1 MKLSHPWLIA
11 ATFALAGFVFVGQS
25 SFAQQDGAQ
34 NGGIEIIPV
43 RGNVYLLAGAGANIT
58 LSVGPDGVLM
68 VDTGSADMSAK
79 VIAAINRFTR
89 EMNTFRQPAKRY
101 EGGGGSGTVLT
112 GMVPP
117 KPIRFIINT
126 NPLADHTGGNPALAA
141 AGKTFTGGNVAG
153 DLGDIGEGAAVLA
166 HENLLQR
173 LSDAKMPTRGLPTE
187 TYFGSQMKLS
197 HFFNDEGVQLL
208 HVPNAITDADS
219 FVNFRVSDV
228 ISSGDIFDFSG
239 YPPIDLARGGSV
251 QGVLAGLNKMLEM
264 VIPEFRSEGG
274 TYVIP
279 GHGRICDMA
288 DLAYYRD
295 MVTIIRDRVQDGIK
309 KNLTLDQIKAARPT
323 EDWDGRFAKLP
334 TQANTFVE
342 VVYKSLTAV
351 KK

>member
-1 MKLSHPWLIA
+1 MKSIFRWLPVA
-11 ATFALAGFVFVGQS
+11 AALALLAQS
-25 SFAQQDGAQ
+25 GNAQ
-34 NGGIEIIPV
+34 NQTSGDIEILPV
-43 RGNVYLLAGAGANIT
+43 RGNVYLVAGAGGNIV
-58 LSVGPDGVLM
+58 LSAGADGVLM
-68 VDTGSADMSAK
+68 VDTGSAAMSGK
-79 VIAAINRFTR
+79 TIAAINRLTR
-89 EMNTFRQPAKRY
+89 DLNTFRQPAKRR

-112 GMVPP
+112 GIVPP
-117 KPIRFIINT
+117 KPIRYIINT
-126 NPLADHTGGNPALAA
+126 SASAEHVGGNPALAA

-153 DLGDIGEGAAVLA
+153 DLGDIGEGAAILA

-173 LSDAKMPTRGLPTE
+173 LNEAKMPTRGQPTE
-187 TYFGSQMKLS
+187 TYYGSQMKLS

-208 HVPNAITDADS
+208 HVNNAITDGDS

-228 ISSGDIFDFSG
+228 IVAGDIFDFSG
-239 YPPIDLARGGSV
+239 YPPIDLARGGSI

-295 MVTIIRDRVQDGIK
+295 MVTIIRDRVQDSIQK
-309 KNLTLDQIKAARPT
+309 KMTLEQIKAAKLS
-323 EDWDGRFAKLP
+323 EDWDGRFAKP
-334 TQANTFVE
+334 TWTSDMFVE
-342 VVYKSLTAV
+342 AVYKNLTTPPAT